1 MSTAP
6 APQTDGSER
15 PLRGFAKSVVDDV
28 ATRTNATIAALL
40 ALAGITGLSG
50 GFEEAEPEGIV
61 TVAQPVGVNVSST
74 PITLEIE
81 PFAIEIR
88 RTYIVDG
95 ARVVEMRLT
104 NTSSRPISWSKYTTA
119 FTLEASWLPEEQQPR
134 FMRTTQRLI
143 DGQPITTIAPT
154 TLTALNPGV
163 PVDMAMIFADSYEDP
178 TAAVKAEEADS
189 LVVWSLK
196 YKKSILDGSTTW
208 LTEDRSAEVSLA

>member
-6 APQTDGSER
+6 APQTDGSGR
-15 PLRGFAKSVVDDV
+15 PLKGFAKSVVDDV

-40 ALAGITGLSG
+40 ALAGITGISG
-50 GFEEAEPEGIV
+50 GFEEAEPEGFV
-61 TVAQPVGVNVSST
+61 TVADPVGVNVLAK
-74 PITLEIE
+74 PVELEVE
-81 PFAIEIR
+81 PFTIEIR

-104 NTSSRPISWSKYTTA
+104 NTSSRPISWSKYNTA
-119 FTLEASWLPEEQQPR
+119 FKLEASWLPEEQQPR
-134 FMRTTQRLI
+134 FTRTTQRLI
-143 DGQPITTIAPT
+143 DDHPITEISSTNLA
-154 TLTALNPGV
+154 ALNPGV
-163 PVDMAMIFADSYEDP
+163 PVDMAMIFADSLDESG
-178 TAAVKAEEADS
+178 AAVKAAEADT